1 MTCAP
6 GKGVCKEENTLAKKN
21 YSQYYKNS
29 KNEDAVVE
37 RAPEVKMEPVRAAE
51 PEFVPAVDV
60 VIEPVAAPAPAPAP
74 KPTTGVVTGC
84 SKLNVRVEPETTAD
98 IACIIDANSEVKI
111 DRANS
116 TRDWFKVTTAS
127 GVDGYCMRKFV
138 KI

>member
-6 GKGVCKEENTLAKKN
+6 GNGVCKEENTLAKKN

-29 KNEDAVVE
+29 KNEETVVE
-37 RAPEVKMEPVRAAE
+37 RAAE

-74 KPTTGVVTGC
+74 KTTTGVVFGC

-116 TRDWFKVTTAS
+116 TKDWFKVTTAS